1 MIYEALKKAFPHAVM
16 TEKEMGR
23 HLINIPTPNSHCT
36 EDLDLTFIPNLTTDA
51 ASQRVR
57 QGWML
62 AEEKKKMWDN
72 TIASRNEMSI
82 MAVPEFLSCHHHK
95 TRRVLKVINNHEQ
108 KVNENRVIA

>member
-16 TEKEMGR
+16 TEKEMVR

-72 TIASRNEMSI
+72 TIASRNGMSI
-82 MAVPEFLSCHHHK
+82 MAVRKDFRLPNQKALS
-95 TRRVLKVINNHEQ
+95 
-108 KVNENRVIA
+108 